1 MKRLKITL
9 ADGKPYIFSTF
20 TVAETRFLQKQYDSF
35 NERQTEI
42 DRTRF
47 ELDLGTNELKKDGFG
62 DPIVRTNLSV
72 DEKKK
77 VNDLNE
83 EMFVFMIDV
92 VRKSICKNNVEFKK
106 DQEKEKDDEIVAK
119 LMDLIDLSD
128 LKSITHFAFM
138 GIYSGAQTDTIDITS
153 GDVSEKK

>member
-1 MKRLKITL
+1 MKRLKINL

-20 TVAETRFLQKQYDSF
+20 TVAETRFLQKQYDAF

-47 ELDLGTNELKKDGFG
+47 ELDLTTKELKKDPFG
-62 DPIVRTNLSV
+62 DPILRTNLSV
-72 DEKKK
+72 EEKKK
-77 VNDLNE
+77 INDLNE
-83 EMFVFMIDV
+83 EMFAFMIDV
-92 VRKSICKNNVEFKK
+92 VRKSICKNHPEFKK
-106 DQEKEKDDEIVAK
+106 DQEKDEEIIAK